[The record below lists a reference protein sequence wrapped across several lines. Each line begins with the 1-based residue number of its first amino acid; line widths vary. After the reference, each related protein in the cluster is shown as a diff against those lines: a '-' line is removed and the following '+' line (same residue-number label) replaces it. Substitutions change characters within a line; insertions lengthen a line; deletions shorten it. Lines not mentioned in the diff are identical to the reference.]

1 MGGPVQI
8 AVVGEGLTAAALA
21 LALCHTA
28 RSCVRPLETL
38 LYAGAGAPG
47 GTPRVVTP
55 QCRARLAL
63 LGCSLPVGEPTTPV
77 VGMRVLSRG
86 ARSWLPYP
94 PGVVTLGVPGRDA
107 LTEALTARA
116 ALAGARVRPWTVE
129 RSEVL
134 SLARSPGR
142 VLRSHGL
149 VARAD
154 VVVLALEPGDASS
167 TAAEAA
173 WRAPL
178 LEGVEAWLTARR
190 VPPYGQLLLAP
201 APGVDALLLLPVP
214 AGIYALAFG
223 RALDVVDL
231 SLLLVEAA
239 RDGLLE
245 TGFTLRSAGRRQLP
259 GGSVGRLNGPGTL
272 AIGPDAL
279 GHPLDLSLTP
289 TLALATRA
297 AKALVAAPEPPR
309 SLGRALAEVGLD
321 RIRAEV
327 QLASGLWRT
336 LRRAGPEAAHLF
348 RVSRHSP
355 AAQATEVTLA
365 GLERLDFRRLRR
377 AARWEAFREL
387 FLARPRRP
395 DPGAVLLQPPRQ
407 SRLFYVVDDDLA
419 SRESVCEQLQL
430 SGAEV
435 ERLESELDLVS
446 AVAHTPPAAVLLDV
460 VLERVD
466 GIRLCRA
473 LVSHPATRGT
483 PVYLM
488 SGMPGATM
496 RRLAL
501 EAGATAFLVKPL
513 DNAAFAFLAQRHG
526 LPAAVGVHYRSGTPA
541 SSHTAA

>member
-1 MGGPVQI
+1 MGGAVQI
-8 AVVGEGLTAAALA
+8 GVVGEGLTAAALA

-38 LYAGAGAPG
+38 LYAGAGPSR
-47 GTPRVVTP
+47 GTPRIVTP

-63 LGCSLPVGEPTTPV
+63 LGCSLPVGEPTTPL
-77 VGMRVLSRG
+77 VGIRVLSRG

-94 PGVVTLGVPGRDA
+94 PGVVTLGVPERDA

-167 TAAEAA
+167 AAAEADC
-173 WRAPL
+173 RAPL

-201 APGVDALLLLPVP
+201 APAVDALLLLPVP

-245 TGFTLRSAGRRQLP
+245 PGFTVRSAGRRQLP
-259 GGSVGRLNGPGTL
+259 AGSVRRLSGPGTL

-321 RIRAEV
+321 EIRAEV
-327 QLASGLWRT
+327 QLAAGLWRT

-348 RVSRHSP
+348 RVSRDP
-355 AAQATEVTLA
+355 TARAAEVTLA
-365 GLERLDFRRLRR
+365 GLERLGVRRLRR

-387 FLARPRRP
+387 FLARSRRP

-419 SRESVCEQLQL
+419 SRESICEQLQL

-435 ERLESELDLVS
+435 QRLESELDLVS
-446 AVAHTPPAAVLLDV
+446 AVARTPPAAVLLDV

-496 RRLAL
+496 RRQAL

-513 DNAAFAFLAQRHG
+513 DSAAFALLAHRHG